1 MHCTLWKNEQKCLEW
16 VKISKIILLSMH
28 VYIMRI
34 YLTTCIWIWKHI
46 KFNSILNNPKY
57 FIFKI
62 FETSFISWTKLH
74 VTLLLGEI
82 KTAQKNDRFLNL
94 LRFFPPEVTTP
105 MLTIYAEE
113 NWRKWHLHAIIF
125 REHII
130 SSNGSS
136 VLYRVQYTSCCCV
149 IGLYDNKNHHIHIFI
164 NT

>member
-1 MHCTLWKNEQKCLEW
+1 MNKNVWNESRFQNYSSLNACVHYENLSYYLYMNLKTH
-16 VKISKIILLSMH
+16 KIQQHFKQPQNILFLK
-28 VYIMRI
+28 
-34 YLTTCIWIWKHI
+34 YLRRP
-46 KFNSILNNPKY
+46 LL
-57 FIFKI
+57 
-62 FETSFISWTKLH
+62 SWTKLH